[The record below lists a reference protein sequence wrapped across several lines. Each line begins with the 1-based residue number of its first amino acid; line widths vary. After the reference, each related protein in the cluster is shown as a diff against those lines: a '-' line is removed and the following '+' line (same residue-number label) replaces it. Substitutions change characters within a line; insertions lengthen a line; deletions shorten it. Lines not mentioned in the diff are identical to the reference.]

1 MRGAALAIALAVL
14 VGACASTPP
23 APTPVARGVLVVRC
37 PVADALLVVD
47 EQPIG
52 ELRHLGA
59 GVRLAAGRH
68 RVELRRDGFHTRY
81 AEVAVAAGG
90 TETLELTL
98 VEAYP

>member
-1 MRGAALAIALAVL
+1 MRAAALVL
-14 VGACASTPP
+14 LVACGSAPP
-23 APTPVARGVLVVRC
+23 APTPVARGVLVVHC

-52 ELRHLGA
+52 ELGHLGA

-68 RVELRRDGFHTRY
+68 RLELRRDGFHTRY

-90 TETLELTL
+90 TQTLDLTL
-98 VEAYP
+98 SEAYP